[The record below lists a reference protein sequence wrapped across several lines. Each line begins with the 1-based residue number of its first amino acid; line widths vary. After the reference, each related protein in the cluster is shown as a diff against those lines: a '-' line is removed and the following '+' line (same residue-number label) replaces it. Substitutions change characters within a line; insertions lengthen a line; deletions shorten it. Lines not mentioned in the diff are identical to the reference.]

1 MTCNVTY
8 PYVTEDNL
16 AQIQRYQYTQWQGDV
31 FIDAYFHQRN
41 SLLEQ
46 MPDPVLWQRSE
57 EACDTIRRLWPLVTK
72 LRKGKVVTQ
81 AEVYWAL
88 VLVKKFEVSKRLY
101 GAYESDAPH
110 KHCTVEYRVPG
121 PYLLLAEV
129 ALQLWCQQRYT
140 FWLSV
145 AIKLLD
151 TLCSVGQSLSVSEQA
166 GVAALIVL
174 ERAQVTELI
183 KECQ

>member
-1 MTCNVTY
+1 M
-8 PYVTEDNL
+8 
-16 AQIQRYQYTQWQGDV
+16 
-31 FIDAYFHQRN
+31 
-41 SLLEQ
+41 
-46 MPDPVLWQRSE
+46 
-57 EACDTIRRLWPLVTK
+57 
-72 LRKGKVVTQ
+72 
-81 AEVYWAL
+81 
-88 VLVKKFEVSKRLY
+88 LVKKFEVSKRLY

>member
-1 MTCNVTY
+1 MTGNIIY

-16 AQIQRYQYTQWQGDV
+16 INIQSYQYSQWQGDV
-31 FIDAYFHQRN
+31 FIDAYFHQRS

-46 MPDPVLWQRSE
+46 MPAPVLWQMPE
-57 EACDTIRRLWPLVTK
+57 DACDTIRRLWPLVTK
-72 LRKGKVVTQ
+72 LRKGAVVTQ
-81 AEVYWAL
+81 GEVYWAL

-101 GAYESDAPH
+101 GAYEPDAPH
-110 KHCTVEYRVPG
+110 KHCNMEYRVPG

-129 ALQLWCQQRYT
+129 ALQLWCQQRCT

-151 TLCSVGQSLSVSEQA
+151 TLCSVGLGLSTPVQA

-174 ERAQVTELI
+174 ERAQVTALME
-183 KECQ
+183 ECL